1 MLFYVIVIAI
11 TAVQPLLYYHRL
23 FSHLGYKC
31 V

>member
-1 MLFYVIVIAI
+1 MLYLSHI
-11 TAVQPLLYYHRL
+11 QL

>member
-1 MLFYVIVIAI
+1 MLYLSHI
-11 TAVQPLLYYHRL
+11 HL